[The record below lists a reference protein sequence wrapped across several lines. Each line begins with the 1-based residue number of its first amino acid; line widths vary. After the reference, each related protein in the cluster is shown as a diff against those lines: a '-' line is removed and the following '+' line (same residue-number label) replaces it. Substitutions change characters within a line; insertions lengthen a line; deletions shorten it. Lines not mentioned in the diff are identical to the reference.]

1 MIKVFLAVSLIV
13 ASLALPWGFGAG
25 RSVSADTALV
35 AAEDESGVQAEGAEE
50 LGALAAADFSIGKPT
65 VSPAPVS
72 AGADIVTR
80 VQARVDRTV
89 TVETVVRD
97 GQGRVAWQQSWT
109 GQTFSRQQART
120 YTATWAVPAG
130 QPAGA
135 YTARTRLL
143 ASAGAELGASTSV
156 SFPVAAG
163 GAAPIEPTATA
174 SPTPSP
180 TTTSPTATA
189 TAVPPTATATVS
201 APTATAIAPTA
212 TATAVPPTATASP
225 AAAASAYP
233 FRITG
238 SATFVRNIA
247 NGLELMQAKSPADYE
262 VVATYVTEIRE
273 GAGNYAWGGRSD
285 IQISTNSADYSVT
298 YAGSIVL
305 HEAVHVKNW
314 FTNNFPVFGCDGEA
328 KSLRAQADYLYKVG
342 DSGMARWVEG
352 QIGTWC

>member
-50 LGALAAADFSIGKPT
+50 LGALAAADFSIGKPA
-65 VSPAPVS
+65 VSPSPVS
-72 AGADIVTR
+72 AGASVDIATR

-97 GQGRVAWQQSWT
+97 GQGRIAWQQSWT

-156 SFPVAAG
+156 SFQVTAG

-180 TTTSPTATA
+180 TTTSPTA
-189 TAVPPTATATVS
+189 
-201 APTATAIAPTA
+201 TATAIAPTA

-247 NGLELMQAKSPADYE
+247 NGLELMRAKSPADYE

-273 GAGNYAWGGRSD
+273 GASNYAWGGRSD
-285 IQISTNSADYSVT
+285 IQISTNSAAYSVT

-328 KSLRAQADYLYKVG
+328 KSLRAQADYLYTVG
-342 DSGMARWVEG
+342 DVALAQWVEG